1 MSARTTRPYVDAFF
15 TVAKDPGTELA
26 ALEAFRQAY
35 NLAPELGKVLS
46 NPGLEREKREA
57 LLLAV
62 AARVAVPEI
71 AGRLLV
77 ILLRN
82 GRLHIL
88 NELFAALRARLDR
101 DTHEVEA
108 RIVTA
113 HPADAAV
120 LEALRALVADRT
132 KQNVRLVP
140 KVDPSLLGG
149 FIVSVGSARLDASLE
164 RRLEKARAALHVL
177 APA

>member
-1 MSARTTRPYVDAFF
+1 MSARVTRPYVDAFF
-15 TVAKDPGTELA
+15 AVAKDPAAELA
-26 ALEAFRQAY
+26 ALEAFQTAY
-35 NLAPELGKVLS
+35 DAAPELPRVLS

-57 LLLAV
+57 ILEAV
-62 AARVAVPEI
+62 AARVGVPEI

-77 ILLRN
+77 ILLHN
-82 GRLHIL
+82 GRLHVL
-88 NELFAALRARLDR
+88 HELLAAFRARLDR
-101 DTHEVEA
+101 DTQAVEA

-113 HPADAAV
+113 KPADAAV

-132 KQNVRLVP
+132 KRSVRLVS

-149 FIVSVGSARLDASLE
+149 FVVSVGSARLDASLE
-164 RRLEKARAALHVL
+164 RRLEKARAALHAL

>member
-1 MSARTTRPYVDAFF
+1 MSARFARPYVDAFF
-15 TVAKDPGTELA
+15 AVAVDPAGELT
-26 ALEAFRQAY
+26 ALEAFGQAY
-35 NLAPELGKVLS
+35 DLSPELGKVLS

-57 LLLAV
+57 LLASV
-62 AARVAVPEI
+62 AARIGMPEV
-71 AGRLLV
+71 AGRLLT

-82 GRLHIL
+82 GRLHVL
-88 NELFAALRARLDR
+88 HDVLAALRARLDR
-101 DTHEVEA
+101 DTQSVEA

-113 HPADAAV
+113 QPADAAV

-132 KQNVRLVP
+132 KQSVRIVS

-149 FIVSVGSARLDASLE
+149 FVISVGSARLDASLE
-164 RRLEKARAALHVL
+164 RRLEKARAALHAL

>member
-1 MSARTTRPYVDAFF
+1 MSARIARPYVDGFF
-15 TVAKDPGTELA
+15 AVAVDPAGELA
-26 ALEAFRQAY
+26 ALEAFRHAY
-35 NLAPELGKVLS
+35 ALAPELGKVLS

-62 AARVAVPEI
+62 AARVGVPEI
-71 AGRLLV
+71 AGRLLM
-77 ILLRN
+77 ILLHN

-88 NELFAALRARLDR
+88 DDLLAALRARLDR

-113 HPADAAV
+113 QPADAAV

-132 KQNVRLVP
+132 KQSVRLVSA
-140 KVDPSLLGG
+140 VDPSLLGG
-149 FIVSVGSARLDASLE
+149 FVISVGSARLDASLE
-164 RRLEKARAALHVL
+164 RRLEKARAALHAI

>member
-1 MSARTTRPYVDAFF
+1 MSARIARPYVDAFF
-15 TVAKDPGTELA
+15 AVAVDPAGELA
-26 ALEAFRQAY
+26 ALEAFRHAY
-35 NLAPELGKVLS
+35 ALAPELGKVLS

-62 AARVAVPEI
+62 AARVGVPEI
-71 AGRLLV
+71 AGRLLM
-77 ILLRN
+77 ILLHN

-88 NELFAALRARLDR
+88 DDLLAALRARLDR

-113 HPADAAV
+113 QPADAAV

-132 KQNVRLVP
+132 KQSVRLVSA
-140 KVDPSLLGG
+140 VDPSLLGG
-149 FIVSVGSARLDASLE
+149 FVISVGSARLDASLE
-164 RRLEKARAALHVL
+164 RRLEKARAALHAI

>member
-15 TVAKDPGTELA
+15 AVATDPAGELA
-26 ALEAFRQAY
+26 ALEAFRHAY
-35 NLAPELGKVLS
+35 DLAPELGKVLS

-62 AARVAVPEI
+62 AARVGVPEI
-71 AGRLLV
+71 AGRLLT

-82 GRLHIL
+82 GRLHAL
-88 NELFAALRARLDR
+88 HELLAALRARLDK
-101 DTHEVEA
+101 DTQAVEA
-108 RIVTA
+108 RVVTA
-113 HPADAAV
+113 RPADAAV

-132 KQNVRLVP
+132 KQNVRLVS

-149 FIVSVGSARLDASLE
+149 FVVSVGSARLDASLA

-177 APA
+177 APV

>member
-1 MSARTTRPYVDAFF
+1 MSARIARPYVDAFF
-15 TVAKDPGTELA
+15 AVAKDPGTELA
-26 ALEAFRQAY
+26 ALEAFRHAY
-35 NLAPELGKVLS
+35 DLAPELGKVLS

-62 AARVAVPEI
+62 AARVGVPEI
-71 AGRLLV
+71 AGRLLM
-77 ILLRN
+77 ILLHN

-88 NELFAALRARLDR
+88 GDVLAALRARLDR

-113 HPADAAV
+113 QPADAAV
-120 LEALRALVADRT
+120 LETLRALVADRT
-132 KQNVRLVP
+132 KQTVRLVSA
-140 KVDPSLLGG
+140 VDPSLLGG
-149 FIVSVGSARLDASLE
+149 FVVSVGSARLDASLE
-164 RRLEKARAALHVL
+164 RRLEKARAALHAL

>member
-1 MSARTTRPYVDAFF
+1 MSARVARPYVDAFF
-15 TVAKDPGTELA
+15 AVAVDPAGELA
-26 ALEAFRQAY
+26 ALEAFRHAY

-57 LLLAV
+57 LLATV
-62 AARVAVPEI
+62 AARIGVPEI
-71 AGRLLV
+71 AGRLLK
-77 ILLRN
+77 ILLHN

-88 NELFAALRARLDR
+88 NDLLAALRARLDR
-101 DTHEVEA
+101 DTQEVEA

-113 HPADAAV
+113 QPADAAV

-132 KQNVRLVP
+132 KQRVRLVSA
-140 KVDPSLLGG
+140 VDPSLLGG
-149 FIVSVGSARLDASLE
+149 FVVSVGSARLDASLE
-164 RRLEKARAALHVL
+164 RRLEKARAALHTL

>member
-1 MSARTTRPYVDAFF
+1 MSARIARPYVDAFF
-15 TVAKDPGTELA
+15 AVAVDPAGELA
-26 ALEAFRQAY
+26 ALEAFRHAY

-57 LLLAV
+57 LLAAV
-62 AARVAVPEI
+62 AARVGVPEI
-71 AGRLLV
+71 ASRLLT
-77 ILLRN
+77 ILLHN
-82 GRLHIL
+82 GRLHGL
-88 NELFAALRARLDR
+88 HELLEALRARLDR
-101 DTHEVEA
+101 DTQAVEA

-113 HPADAAV
+113 QPADAAV

-132 KQNVRLVP
+132 KQSVRLVA

-149 FIVSVGSARLDASLE
+149 FVVSVGSVRLDASLE
-164 RRLEKARAALHVL
+164 RRLEKARVALHAV

>member
-1 MSARTTRPYVDAFF
+1 MSARIARPYVDAFF
-15 TVAKDPGTELA
+15 AVAVDPAGELA
-26 ALEAFRQAY
+26 ALEAFRKAY
-35 NLAPELGKVLS
+35 DHSPELGKVLS

-62 AARVAVPEI
+62 ATRIGVPEI
-71 AGRLLV
+71 AGRLLM

-88 NELFAALRARLDR
+88 NDVLAAFRARLDR
-101 DTHEVEA
+101 DTHAVEA

-113 HPADAAV
+113 QPADAAV

-132 KQNVRLVP
+132 KQSVRIVP
-140 KVDPSLLGG
+140 AVDPALLGG
-149 FIVSVGSARLDASLE
+149 FVISVGSARLDASLE
-164 RRLEKARAALHVL
+164 RRLEKARAALHTL

>member
-1 MSARTTRPYVDAFF
+1 MSARVARPYVDAFF
-15 TVAKDPGTELA
+15 AVAVDTAGELA
-26 ALEAFRQAY
+26 ALEAFRDAY
-35 NLAPELGKVLS
+35 DLAPELGKVLS

-57 LLLAV
+57 LLAAV
-62 AARVAVPEI
+62 AARVGVTEI
-71 AGRLLV
+71 AGRLLK
-77 ILLRN
+77 ILLHN
-82 GRLHIL
+82 GRLPVL
-88 NELFAALRARLDR
+88 NDLLAALRARLDR

-113 HPADAAV
+113 HPPDAAV

-132 KQNVRLVP
+132 KQSVRIVS

-149 FIVSVGSARLDASLE
+149 FVVLVGSARLDASLE
-164 RRLEKARAALHVL
+164 RRLEKARAALHAL

>member
-1 MSARTTRPYVDAFF
+1 MSARITRPYVDAFF
-15 TVAKDPGTELA
+15 AVARDPAGELA
-26 ALEAFRQAY
+26 ALEAFRHAY
-35 NLAPELGKVLS
+35 DLSPELGKVLS

-57 LLLAV
+57 ILSAV
-62 AARVAVPEI
+62 AARVGAPEI

-82 GRLHIL
+82 GRLHAL
-88 NELFAALRARLDR
+88 RELLDAFRARLDKE
-101 DTHEVEA
+101 TQAVEA

-113 HPADAAV
+113 QPADAAA

-132 KQNVRLVP
+132 KQSVRLVS

-149 FIVSVGSARLDASLE
+149 FVVSVGSVRLDASLE
-164 RRLEKARAALHVL
+164 RRLQKARAALHSL